1 LFADLT
7 EIVELRE
14 RLLLKENLAR
24 LGEMVAGIAHEFRN
38 GLGTIMGNA
47 KLLKQQGGAETE
59 ELADALLEE
68 SHALARVVTEFL
80 QFARPESLQL
90 EVVDLGALV
99 RDLLDELKQRAE
111 DVDVRLSLETDG
123 VISLPADEPMLRK
136 AISNLVVN
144 AIEAVASSE
153 SKKGSVRVELAC
165 NGNFATIRVIDD
177 GLGVD
182 DSERE
187 KIFTPFRTGKVNSTG
202 LGLSVVQKIIVS
214 HNGTVELEKT
224 DGGASFAIRLPVTGD
239 TPEYSEDW
247 L

>member
-1 LFADLT
+1 MA
-7 EIVELRE
+7 
-14 RLLLKENLAR
+14 
-24 LGEMVAGIAHEFRN
+24 
-38 GLGTIMGNA
+38 
-47 KLLKQQGGAETE
+47 
-59 ELADALLEE
+59 
-68 SHALARVVTEFL
+68 EFL

-90 EVVDLGALV
+90 EAVELGALV

-111 DVDVRLSLETDG
+111 RDDVHLSLEADG

-136 AISNLVVN
+136 AIWNVVVN
-144 AIEAVASSE
+144 AIEAVAGSE
-153 SKKGSVRVELAC
+153 SKKGWVRVALAC

-177 GLGVD
+177 GPGVE

-187 KIFTPFRTGKVNSTG
+187 KIFTPFRTGKVNGTG